1 MGIYKTNTRHL
12 TNLEPEKDKKNLIQ
26 RKKSPPLVYAVP
38 DFNIRNIVI
47 TLYLRKMVL
56 AAGARCAMSF
66 IYGFYGPFKH
76 IPLISSRSLS
86 RALRNWS
93 SWVNHLT
100 FRKQNLAFSSAPPLT
115 ALTDL
120 FFIHSRLRNGKN
132 MCQNTN
138 FLLY

>member
-1 MGIYKTNTRHL
+1 MEIYKTNTRHL
-12 TNLEPEKDKKNLIQ
+12 TNLEPEKTKNLIQ

-47 TLYLRKMVL
+47 TLCLQKVVL
-56 AAGARCAMSF
+56 AVGMSF

-100 FRKQNLAFSSAPPLT
+100 FHKQNLAFSSAPPLT
-115 ALTDL
+115 ALTEL
-120 FFIHSRLRNGKN
+120 FFLSIPVCVMGKICVEIPTSYCTSN
-132 MCQNTN
+132 I
-138 FLLY
+138 